1 MAEGS
6 PLVFCNSTL
15 SNFFIQLPGNFP
27 IGWEKDKQ
35 DNDYE
40 KDIGN

>member
-1 MAEGS
+1 MVECS
-6 PLVFCNSTL
+6 PSVFCNSTL
-15 SNFFIQLPGNFP
+15 SNFFIQLLWNFP
-27 IGWEKDKQ
+27 IGWQKDKR